1 MYRDPGRLLMCNVS
15 LDDEKFEQDIFN
27 DVVTPLIED
36 NEVFDRADRPVH
48 RSIEDSYWI
57 EGYQLSRGKPDILG
71 RTLANFG
78 IAFAAGEYVSA
89 IPKVDYKGDSAL
101 HTNWIDGR
109 NGVAIV
115 NLMDKTRHDEEDN
128 GEL

>member
-1 MYRDPGRLLMCNVS
+1 MRNVS
-15 LDDEKFEQDIFN
+15 LDDENFEQDVFN

-36 NEVFDRADRPVH
+36 IEVFDRADRPVH

-57 EGYQLSRGKPDILG
+57 EEDQLSRGKPDILW

-78 IAFAAGEYVSA
+78 IAFDAVQYVSA
-89 IPKVDYKGDSAL
+89 IPKVDDKGDSAIY
-101 HTNWIDGR
+101 TNWIDGR

-115 NLMDKTRHDEEDN
+115 NLMDKIRHDEEDN